1 MQNYYLSGFTVEL
14 WGDCPCVASHN
25 MFICIVVH
33 NAQLLRPRDDE
44 YWSVLTVRQCG
55 RACRCPTNSSP
66 SATEEL
72 MTEITCYSL
81 EWQPLNARP
90 RITHEKGCNMVCS
103 RVSAEWDEWG
113 YSFWKGNPSEDK
125 SCLCLSQKSCTW
137 THTASTTSERPT
149 ILCVPCVRGRRYL
162 SVTQGGGNLFSQR
175 ETGRYTNHDNAA
187 FSHPFC

>member
-1 MQNYYLSGFTVEL
+1 MECDSRRLRVFCAKLLFVRFHSWTLGRLSMCRFSQHVYLHS
-14 WGDCPCVASHN
+14 S
-25 MFICIVVH
+25 
-33 NAQLLRPRDDE
+33 
-44 YWSVLTVRQCG
+44 SQCSAPQTQG
-55 RACRCPTNSSP
+55 WWILECANSKA
-66 SATEEL
+66 ATEEL